1 MSHFPVFIVYSAP
14 PHRATHGREMYLGPC
29 WQDGGN
35 VIPVNQGWLPG
46 EIKDGSQRFV
56 GWVCQRTITS

>member
-1 MSHFPVFIVYSAP
+1 
-14 PHRATHGREMYLGPC
+14 MYLGPC

-56 GWVCQRTITS
+56 GWVCQRTITSEDFLDLVRPRQKIPRPL